1 MEEWYS
7 MVRQLKDESDT
18 PNEVEQACH
27 SIFRG
32 IANRKIK
39 EMKKFEQRMGP
50 EYEQFVEEL
59 KISED
64 IKTELLR
71 DDEFFKL
78 TLELQKKYRR

>member
-1 MEEWYS
+1 MEKWYS

-39 EMKKFEQRMGP
+39 EMKKFEQHMGP

-78 TLELQKKYRR
+78 TLDLQKKYKR

>member
-1 MEEWYS
+1 

>member
-1 MEEWYS
+1 

-18 PNEVEQACH
+18 PNAVEDACH

-50 EYEQFVEEL
+50 EYERFVEDL
-59 KISED
+59 KLSED
-64 IKTELLR
+64 NEVLR
-71 DDEFFKL
+71 DDDFFKL
-78 TLELQKKYRR
+78 TIDLQKKYKR

>member
-1 MEEWYS
+1 MEQWYS

-18 PNEVEQACH
+18 PNAVEDACH

-50 EYEQFVEEL
+50 EYERFVEDL
-59 KISED
+59 KLSED
-64 IKTELLR
+64 NEVLR
-71 DDEFFKL
+71 DDDFFKL
-78 TLELQKKYRR
+78 TIDLQKKYKR

>member
-1 MEEWYS
+1 MEQWYS

-18 PNEVEQACH
+18 PNAVEDACH

-50 EYEQFVEEL
+50 EYQRFVEDL
-59 KISED
+59 KLSED
-64 IKTELLR
+64 NEVLR
-71 DDEFFKL
+71 DDDFFKL
-78 TLELQKKYRR
+78 TIDLQKKYKR